1 MPRDSFTMSENSGS
15 FGMQQRQDRFDAIG
29 DLIVGPPGPPGPQ
42 GPPGEDGKSAYQSAV
57 DGGYQG
63 TEAEF
68 NDELSDIRYAASLA
82 RDAADD
88 AEAAAEHY
96 PKIQNGTWWVWDVE
110 RELFV
115 DTGISAQGP
124 KGDSVSLTILS
135 YGHSTWSDFIAAYN
149 SRSIVYCRASSG
161 SDPASGS
168 QTRLA
173 FMAYVNSAASP
184 TSVEF
189 QYYRSVSS
197 HSDAQQGDQVFIYKL
212 TSGGVWSV
220 TVREAYTKIVAGE
233 NMTSSYANG
242 TLTLNA
248 TGGGGGTSDYDDL
261 TDKPSINNVT
271 LSGNKT
277 AAELGL
283 GTYSKPSSG
292 IPQTDLAS
300 AVQSKLDNTVVVSD
314 TQPTATENKL
324 WVDTDAGAGTS
335 YQIPT
340 VAEMDAA
347 DNTILGNLAMIESS
361 PATTAHAVGDYIVY
375 NGQLYKVTAAIAAGQ
390 TLTVGTN
397 IAATTIAGAFGT
409 VSEASPTV
417 GTNITNIGTFVRKVG
432 KVVVFSGI
440 ARATADLAGNGTT
453 VFTIPIEYA
462 PSIGVTAACY
472 ATYNNTAGMYNFF
485 LQTDG
490 VFRTNIGFGIVNANT
505 AIYINFTYFTK

>member
-1 MPRDSFTMSENSGS
+1 
-15 FGMQQRQDRFDAIG
+15 
-29 DLIVGPPGPPGPQ
+29 
-42 GPPGEDGKSAYQSAV
+42 
-57 DGGYQG
+57 
-63 TEAEF
+63 
-68 NDELSDIRYAASLA
+68 
-82 RDAADD
+82 
-88 AEAAAEHY
+88 
-96 PKIQNGTWWVWDVE
+96 
-110 RELFV
+110 
-115 DTGISAQGP
+115 
-124 KGDSVSLTILS
+124 
-135 YGHSTWSDFIAAYN
+135 
-149 SRSIVYCRASSG
+149 
-161 SDPASGS
+161 
-168 QTRLA
+168 
-173 FMAYVNSAASP
+173 
-184 TSVEF
+184 
-189 QYYRSVSS
+189 
-197 HSDAQQGDQVFIYKL
+197 
-212 TSGGVWSV
+212 
-220 TVREAYTKIVAGE
+220 
-233 NMTSSYANG
+233 MTSSYTNG
-242 TLTLNA
+242 TLTLGA
-248 TGGGGGTSDYDDL
+248 AGGTEDALPLAGGTMEGGIDMDGNAVTGLPTPTADSDATPKSYAD
-261 TDKPSINNVT
+261 TKYTKPSM
-271 LSGNKT
+271 
-277 AAELGL
+277 
-283 GTYSKPSSG
+283 G
-292 IPQTDLAS
+292 IPASDLAS
-300 AVQSKLDNTVVVSD
+300 AVQNKLDNTVVVSD
-314 TQPTATENKL
+314 MQPTATENKL

-485 LQTDG
+485 LQTNG
-490 VFRTNIGFGIVNANT
+490 VFRTNIGSGIVNANT